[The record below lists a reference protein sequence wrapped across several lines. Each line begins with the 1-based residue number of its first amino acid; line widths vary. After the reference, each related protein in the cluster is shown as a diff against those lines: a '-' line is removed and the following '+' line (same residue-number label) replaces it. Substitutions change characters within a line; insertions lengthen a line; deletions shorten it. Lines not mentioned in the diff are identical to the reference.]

1 MLWHLFDDFYWGW
14 NGIDGVL
21 FFDLVAGDGIWL
33 LHCKVIQL
41 SFFVCDF
48 LLTFLLLLDMKKN
61 FADT

>member
-1 MLWHLFDDFYWGW
+1 MTSIEDGMVLMVW

-41 SFFVCDF
+41 SFFCDF
-48 LLTFLLLLDMKKN
+48 LLTFLL
-61 FADT
+61 